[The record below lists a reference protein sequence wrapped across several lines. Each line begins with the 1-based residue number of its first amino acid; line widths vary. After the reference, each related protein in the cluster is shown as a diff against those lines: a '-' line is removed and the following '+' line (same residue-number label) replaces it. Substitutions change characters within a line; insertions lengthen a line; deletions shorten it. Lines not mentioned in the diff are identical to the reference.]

1 MYRWASMYRANRQSP
16 SSMLKRIAAK
26 RTNLIAGR
34 RQHVPMGN
42 HDSFQSRQEQIAKGK
57 QEARYQAILDVLH
70 KTGSVAVDDLSE
82 RLEVTVVT
90 IRRDLDAL
98 ERKGLLHRTHG
109 GAVPI
114 QPLYWEPFR
123 RDRSFVMQVE
133 RQAEEKRSIGYAAAA
148 LIEPD
153 ETIAVT
159 PGTTAAAVVRALPL
173 NYNLTVVTNT
183 ANVVME
189 LSKRKDLK
197 VFVTGGTLHGEWFSM
212 VGPHAIRSLDNILI
226 HTLFIG
232 ADGLDPEWGATSF
245 DQDEGEL
252 ARTMVEHARR
262 HIAVVDC
269 SKLGRVAGW
278 RICQAR
284 ILHAIVTDAN
294 ATDEMVAPYI
304 DMGVKVIRA

>member
-1 MYRWASMYRANRQSP
+1 MPEVSKVAIPKNHEE
-16 SSMLKRIAAK
+16 AARGK
-26 RTNLIAGR
+26 
-34 RQHVPMGN
+34 
-42 HDSFQSRQEQIAKGK
+42 HD
-57 QEARYQAILDVLH
+57 ARYQAILDVLH
-70 KTGSVAVDDLSE
+70 KTGSVSVDALSE
-82 RLEVTVVT
+82 QLEVTVVT
-90 IRRDLDAL
+90 IRRDLDAM

-114 QPLYWEPFR
+114 QPLFYEPFR

-133 RQAEEKRSIGYAAAA
+133 RQADEKRRIGYAAAA

-153 ETIAVT
+153 EIIAVT

-189 LSKRKDLK
+189 LSKRKDIK
-197 VFVTGGTLHGEWFSM
+197 VFVTGGTLHGEWFSL
-212 VGPHAIRSLDNILI
+212 VGPHAIRSLDNMLI

-262 HIAVVDC
+262 HVAVVDY
-269 SKLGRVAGW
+269 SKLGKVAGW

-284 ILHAIVTDAN
+284 ILNTLVTDTN
-294 ATDEMVAPYI
+294 ATDAMIAPFT
-304 DMGVKVIRA
+304 DMGIKVIRV

>member
-1 MYRWASMYRANRQSP
+1 M
-16 SSMLKRIAAK
+16 SSDNKIARPKNQKEAA
-26 RTNLIAGR
+26 R
-34 RQHVPMGN
+34 
-42 HDSFQSRQEQIAKGK
+42 GK
-57 QEARYQAILDVLH
+57 QDARYQSILDVLH
-70 KTGSVAVDDLSE
+70 KTGSVSVDALSE
-82 RLEVTVVT
+82 QLEVTVVT

-114 QPLYWEPFR
+114 QPLFYEPFR

-133 RQAEEKRSIGYAAAA
+133 RQADEKRRIGYAAAA

-153 ETIAVT
+153 EIIAVT
-159 PGTTAAAVVRALPL
+159 PGTTAAAVVRSLPL

-197 VFVTGGTLHGEWFSM
+197 VFVTGGTLHGEWFSL
-212 VGPHAIRSLDNILI
+212 VGPHAIRSLDNMLI

-252 ARTMVEHARR
+252 ARTMVERARR
-262 HIAVVDC
+262 HVAVVDY
-269 SKLGRVAGW
+269 SKLGKVAGW

-284 ILHAIVTDAN
+284 ILNTLVTDTN
-294 ATDEMVAPYI
+294 ATDAMIAPFT
-304 DMGVKVIRA
+304 DMGIKVIRV

>member
-1 MYRWASMYRANRQSP
+1 MA
-16 SSMLKRIAAK
+16 
-26 RTNLIAGR
+26 R
-34 RQHVPMGN
+34 R
-42 HDSFQSRQEQIAKGK
+42 KGGSLRNKPESEARNK
-57 QEARYQAILDVLH
+57 QEARYQAILGVLH
-70 KTGSVAVDDLSE
+70 KTGSVSVDALSE
-82 RLEVTVVT
+82 QLQVTVVT

-114 QPLYWEPFR
+114 QPLFYEPFR
-123 RDRSFVMQVE
+123 RDRSFVRQVE
-133 RQAEEKRSIGYAAAA
+133 RQADEKRRIGYAAAA

-183 ANVVME
+183 ANVAME
-189 LSKRKDLK
+189 LSKRKDIK
-197 VFVTGGTLHGEWFSM
+197 VFVTGGALHGEWFSL
-212 VGPHAIRSLDNILI
+212 VGPHALRSLENMLI

-232 ADGLDPEWGATSF
+232 ADGLDPDWGATSF

-252 ARTMVEHARR
+252 CRTMTEHARR
-262 HIAVVDC
+262 LIAVVDHA
-269 SKLGRVAGW
+269 KLGKVASW

-284 ILHAIVTDAN
+284 SLHTIVTDTG
-294 ATDEMVAPYI
+294 ATDAMIAPFR
-304 DMGVKVIRA
+304 DMGVEIIRA

>member
-1 MYRWASMYRANRQSP
+1 VP
-16 SSMLKRIAAK
+16 KRK
-26 RTNLIAGR
+26 VG
-34 RQHVPMGN
+34 
-42 HDSFQSRQEQIAKGK
+42 SWKEQREEGAKGK
-57 QEARYQAILDVLH
+57 QEARYQTILNVLH
-70 KTGSVAVDDLSE
+70 RTGSVSVDALSE
-82 RLEVTVVT
+82 QLQVTVVT

-109 GAVPI
+109 GALPT
-114 QPLYWEPFR
+114 QPLFYEPFR

-133 RQAEEKRSIGYAAAA
+133 RQADEKRRIGYAAAA

-173 NYNLTVVTNT
+173 NYNLTVVTST

-189 LSKRKDLK
+189 LSKRKDIK
-197 VFVTGGTLHGEWFSM
+197 VFMTGGILHGEWFSL
-212 VGPHAIRSLDNILI
+212 VGPHAIRSLDNMLI

-232 ADGLDPEWGATSF
+232 ADGLDPDWGATSF

-262 HIAVVDC
+262 HIAVVDHTKL
-269 SKLGRVAGW
+269 SKVANW

-284 ILHAIVTDAN
+284 ALHTIVTDSNSTEA
-294 ATDEMVAPYI
+294 MIAPYRN
-304 DMGVKVIRA
+304 MGIQVIRV

>member
-1 MYRWASMYRANRQSP
+1 MPIRKRESMNDKLEP
-16 SSMLKRIAAK
+16 EPK
-26 RTNLIAGR
+26 N
-34 RQHVPMGN
+34 
-42 HDSFQSRQEQIAKGK
+42 K
-57 QEARYQAILDVLH
+57 QESRYQAILDVLH
-70 KTGSVAVDDLSE
+70 KTGSVAVDVLSQQ
-82 RLEVTVVT
+82 LQVTVVT

-114 QPLYWEPFR
+114 QPLFYEPFR

-133 RQAEEKRSIGYAAAA
+133 RQADEKRRIGYAAAA
-148 LIEPD
+148 FIEPD

-189 LSKRKDLK
+189 LSKRKDIK
-197 VFVTGGTLHGEWFSM
+197 VFVTGGTLHGEWFSL
-212 VGPHAIRSLDNILI
+212 VGPHALRSLDNMLI

-232 ADGLDPEWGATSF
+232 ADGLDADWGATSF

-252 ARTMVEHARR
+252 CRAMVERARR
-262 HIAVVDC
+262 HIAVLDHT
-269 SKLGRVAGW
+269 KLGKVANWG
-278 RICQAR
+278 ICQAR
-284 ILHAIVTDAN
+284 SLHTIVTDTN
-294 ATDEMVAPYI
+294 ATDEMIAPFR
-304 DMGVKVIRA
+304 DMGVQVIRA

>member
-1 MYRWASMYRANRQSP
+1 MPEVNKVAIPKNHEE
-16 SSMLKRIAAK
+16 AA
-26 RTNLIAGR
+26 R
-34 RQHVPMGN
+34 
-42 HDSFQSRQEQIAKGK
+42 GK
-57 QEARYQAILDVLH
+57 QDARYQAILDVLH
-70 KTGSVAVDDLSE
+70 KTGSVSVDALSE
-82 RLEVTVVT
+82 QLEVTVVT
-90 IRRDLDAL
+90 IRRDLDAM

-114 QPLYWEPFR
+114 QPLFYEPFR

-133 RQAEEKRSIGYAAAA
+133 RQADEKRRIGYAAAA

-153 ETIAVT
+153 EIIAVT

-197 VFVTGGTLHGEWFSM
+197 VFVTGGTLHGEWFSL
-212 VGPHAIRSLDNILI
+212 VGPHAIRSLDNMLI

-262 HIAVVDC
+262 HVAVVDY
-269 SKLGRVAGW
+269 SKLGKVAGW

-284 ILHAIVTDAN
+284 ILNTLVTDTN
-294 ATDEMVAPYI
+294 ATDAMIAPFT
-304 DMGVKVIRA
+304 DMGIKVIRV

>member
-1 MYRWASMYRANRQSP
+1 MPKRRTSV
-16 SSMLKRIAAK
+16 LKDK
-26 RTNLIAGR
+26 LDTAG
-34 RQHVPMGN
+34 
-42 HDSFQSRQEQIAKGK
+42 KGK
-57 QEARYQAILDVLH
+57 QEARYQSILSVLH
-70 KTGSVAVDDLSE
+70 QTGSVEVDALAE
-82 RLEVTVVT
+82 QLQVTVVT
-90 IRRDLDAL
+90 IRRDLDSL
-98 ERKGLLHRTHG
+98 ERQGLLHRTHG

-114 QPLYWEPFR
+114 QPLFYEPFR

-133 RQAEEKRSIGYAAAA
+133 RQADEKRRIGYAAAA

-189 LSKRKDLK
+189 LSKRKDIK
-197 VFVTGGTLHGEWFSM
+197 VFVTGGTLHGEWFSL
-212 VGPHAIRSLDNILI
+212 VGPHALRSLENMLI

-232 ADGLDPEWGATSF
+232 ADGLDAEWGATSF

-252 ARTMVEHARR
+252 CRTMVEHARR
-262 HIAVVDC
+262 HVAVVDHT
-269 SKLGRVAGW
+269 KLGKVANW

-284 ILHAIVTDAN
+284 SLHTIVTDTH
-294 ATDEMVAPYI
+294 ATDSMLAPFRDLGI
-304 DMGVKVIRA
+304 EIIRA

>member
-1 MYRWASMYRANRQSP
+1 MPKHRSRVLR
-16 SSMLKRIAAK
+16 
-26 RTNLIAGR
+26 
-34 RQHVPMGN
+34 
-42 HDSFQSRQEQIAKGK
+42 DRQESEAKGK

-70 KTGSVAVDDLSE
+70 KTGSVSVDALSE

-114 QPLYWEPFR
+114 QPLFYEPFR

-133 RQAEEKRSIGYAAAA
+133 RQADEKRRIGYAAAA

-189 LSKRKDLK
+189 LSKRKDIK
-197 VFVTGGTLHGEWFSM
+197 VFVTGGTLHGEWFSL
-212 VGPHAIRSLDNILI
+212 VGPHAIRSLDNMLI
-226 HTLFIG
+226 HKLFIG

-252 ARTMVEHARR
+252 IRTMVEHARL
-262 HIAVVDC
+262 HIAVVDHT
-269 SKLGRVAGW
+269 KFGKVANW
-278 RICQAR
+278 RICQAGA
-284 ILHAIVTDAN
+284 LHTIVTDTSASE
-294 ATDEMVAPYI
+294 ATMNPFE
-304 DMGVKVIRA
+304 DMGVQIIRA

>member
-1 MYRWASMYRANRQSP
+1 MP
-16 SSMLKRIAAK
+16 KHKTGVLKDK
-26 RTNLIAGR
+26 LDTSGL
-34 RQHVPMGN
+34 
-42 HDSFQSRQEQIAKGK
+42 GK
-57 QEARYQAILDVLH
+57 QEARYQSILGVLH
-70 KTGSVAVDDLSE
+70 KTGSVEVDALAE
-82 RLEVTVVT
+82 QLQVTVVT

-114 QPLYWEPFR
+114 QPLFYEPFR

-133 RQAEEKRSIGYAAAA
+133 RQADEKRRIGYAAAA

-173 NYNLTVVTNT
+173 NYNITVVTNT

-189 LSKRKDLK
+189 LSKRKDIK
-197 VFVTGGTLHGEWFSM
+197 VFVTGGTLHGEWFSL
-212 VGPHAIRSLDNILI
+212 VGPHALRSLENLLI

-232 ADGLDPEWGATSF
+232 ADGLHPDWGATSF

-252 ARTMVEHARR
+252 CRTMVEHARR
-262 HIAVVDC
+262 RVAVVDHT
-269 SKLGRVAGW
+269 KLDRVASW

-284 ILHAIVTDAN
+284 SLHTIVTDVN
-294 ATDEMVAPYI
+294 ATDQMLAPFRDLGI
-304 DMGVKVIRA
+304 EIIRA